1 MTSLLVKNT
10 GERIM
15 TPAKDITAEDTMSI
29 FKDDRNYRPDEV
41 ASTLRVNRTTVYRW
55 IRDILDPLPAFR
67 TKQNGQ
73 LRCSGKDLN
82 DYLNKHK
89 VRPEY
94 E

>member
-1 MTSLLVKNT
+1 MASITTN
-10 GERIM
+10 
-15 TPAKDITAEDTMSI
+15 TAEELMSI
-29 FKDDRNYRPDEV
+29 FKDERNYRTDEI
-41 ASTLRVNRTTVYRW
+41 AEILRVDRSTVYRW

-67 TKQNGQ
+67 TKENGQ

>member
-1 MTSLLVKNT
+1 MASITTN
-10 GERIM
+10 
-15 TPAKDITAEDTMSI
+15 TAEELMSI
-29 FKDDRNYRPDEV
+29 FKDERNYRTDEI
-41 ASTLRVNRTTVYRW
+41 AEILRVDRSSVYRW

-67 TKQNGQ
+67 TKENGQ

>member
-1 MTSLLVKNT
+1 MAPMNT
-10 GERIM
+10 N
-15 TPAKDITAEDTMSI
+15 TAEEVNTMSI
-29 FKDDRNYRPDEV
+29 FKDERTYRTDEIADILKVDR
-41 ASTLRVNRTTVYRW
+41 SSVYRW

-67 TKQNGQ
+67 TKENGQ

-82 DYLNKHK
+82 IYLLKHK

>member
-1 MTSLLVKNT
+1 MVSTKMN
-10 GERIM
+10 
-15 TPAKDITAEDTMSI
+15 AAEETMSI
-29 FKDDRNYRPDEV
+29 FNNDRNYRPDEV
-41 ASTLRVNRTTVYRW
+41 ASKLRVSRNTVYRW

-67 TKQNGQ
+67 TKENGQ

-82 DYLNKHK
+82 LYLQKHK

>member
-1 MTSLLVKNT
+1 MAPMN
-10 GERIM
+10 IN
-15 TPAKDITAEDTMSI
+15 TAEEVNTMSI
-29 FKDDRNYRPDEV
+29 FKDERTYRTEEIADILKVDR
-41 ASTLRVNRTTVYRW
+41 SSVYRW

-67 TKQNGQ
+67 TKDNGQ

-82 DYLNKHK
+82 LYLLKHK

>member
-1 MTSLLVKNT
+1 MASITTN
-10 GERIM
+10 
-15 TPAKDITAEDTMSI
+15 TAEELMSI
-29 FKDDRNYRPDEV
+29 FKDERNYRTDEI
-41 ASTLRVNRTTVYRW
+41 AEILRVDRSSVYRW

-67 TKQNGQ
+67 TKENGQ

-82 DYLNKHK
+82 EYLFKHK

>member
-1 MTSLLVKNT
+1 MAPMNT
-10 GERIM
+10 N
-15 TPAKDITAEDTMSI
+15 TAEEVNTMSI
-29 FKDDRNYRPDEV
+29 FKDERTYRTDEIADILKVDR
-41 ASTLRVNRTTVYRW
+41 SSVYRW

-67 TKQNGQ
+67 TKDNGQ

-82 DYLNKHK
+82 LYLLKHK

>member
-1 MTSLLVKNT
+1 MALVN
-10 GERIM
+10 M
-15 TPAKDITAEDTMSI
+15 NAAEETMSI
-29 FKDDRNYRPDEV
+29 FSNDRNYRPDEV
-41 ASTLRVNRTTVYRW
+41 ADTLRVSRNTVYRW

-67 TKQNGQ
+67 TKENGQ

-82 DYLNKHK
+82 LYLLKHK

>member
-1 MTSLLVKNT
+1 MAFVNSN
-10 GERIM
+10 
-15 TPAKDITAEDTMSI
+15 AAEETMSI

-55 IRDILDPLPAFR
+55 IKDILDPLPAFR
-67 TKQNGQ
+67 TKDNGQ
-73 LRCSGKDLN
+73 LRCKGKDLN
-82 DYLNKHK
+82 AYLDRHK

>member
-1 MTSLLVKNT
+1 MNT
-10 GERIM
+10 KTTEVL
-15 TPAKDITAEDTMSI
+15 ETMSI
-29 FKDDRNYRPDEV
+29 FNDERNYRTDEI
-41 ASTLRVNRTTVYRW
+41 ADILRVDRSSVYRW

-67 TKQNGQ
+67 TKDNGQ

-82 DYLNKHK
+82 LYLLKHK

>member
-1 MTSLLVKNT
+1 MASITTN
-10 GERIM
+10 
-15 TPAKDITAEDTMSI
+15 TAEELMSI
-29 FKDDRNYRPDEV
+29 FKDERNYRTDEI
-41 ASTLRVNRTTVYRW
+41 AEILRVDRSTVYRW

-67 TKQNGQ
+67 TKGNGQ

>member
-1 MTSLLVKNT
+1 MAPMNT
-10 GERIM
+10 N
-15 TPAKDITAEDTMSI
+15 TAEEVNTMNI
-29 FKDDRNYRPDEV
+29 FKDERTYRTDEIADILKVDR
-41 ASTLRVNRTTVYRW
+41 SSVYRW

-67 TKQNGQ
+67 TKENGQ

-82 DYLNKHK
+82 LYLLKHK

>member
-1 MTSLLVKNT
+1 MAPMNT
-10 GERIM
+10 
-15 TPAKDITAEDTMSI
+15 KTAEVLETMSI
-29 FKDDRNYRPDEV
+29 FNDERNYRPDEI
-41 ASTLRVNRTTVYRW
+41 ADILRVDRSSVYRW

-67 TKQNGQ
+67 TKDNGQ

-82 DYLNKHK
+82 LYLLKHK

>member
-1 MTSLLVKNT
+1 MAPMN
-10 GERIM
+10 IN
-15 TPAKDITAEDTMSI
+15 TAEEVNTMSI
-29 FKDDRNYRPDEV
+29 FKDERTYRTDEIADILKVDR
-41 ASTLRVNRTTVYRW
+41 SSVYRW

-67 TKQNGQ
+67 TKENGQ

-82 DYLNKHK
+82 LYLLKHK

>member
-1 MTSLLVKNT
+1 MASITTN
-10 GERIM
+10 
-15 TPAKDITAEDTMSI
+15 TAEELMSI
-29 FKDDRNYRPDEV
+29 FKDERNYRTDEI
-41 ASTLRVNRTTVYRW
+41 AEILRVDRSTVYRW
-55 IRDILDPLPAFR
+55 IRDILDPLPAIR
-67 TKQNGQ
+67 TKENGQ

>member
-1 MTSLLVKNT
+1 MASITTN
-10 GERIM
+10 
-15 TPAKDITAEDTMSI
+15 TAEELMSI
-29 FKDDRNYRPDEV
+29 FKDERNYRTDEI
-41 ASTLRVNRTTVYRW
+41 AEILRVDRSSVYRW

-67 TKQNGQ
+67 TKENGQ

-82 DYLNKHK
+82 EYLNKHK

>member
-1 MTSLLVKNT
+1 MNT
-10 GERIM
+10 N
-15 TPAKDITAEDTMSI
+15 TAEEVNTMSI
-29 FKDDRNYRPDEV
+29 FKDERTYRTDEIADILKVDR
-41 ASTLRVNRTTVYRW
+41 SSVYRW

-67 TKQNGQ
+67 TKDNGQ

-82 DYLNKHK
+82 LYLLKHK